1 MSIQSIPNI
10 CTGLQEQIGRGKELF
25 LCIEEYGL
33 FGAWA
38 DSTSATNPSS
48 KESLNQLIVD
58 GAFEPRSRN
67 INAVMVGS
75 SQTKFSTREKRALA
89 VKLGFC
95 LMDFFDADFNS
106 KKIYFL
112 DSANQAEKRE
122 IPYLAFRS
130 QLPASSE
137 SYNFKMGHPHPAL
150 LSFAKLLIE
159 MDCGQMIKL
168 DIDRD
173 YTRNRD
179 AWLKLLDI
187 VDEIQ
192 GDVGES
198 YLQAIRGC
206 LLAHQKIAE
215 ALGSRERGRKDADSK
230 VRKKIYKE
238 IVQKLEQGLSEATP
252 RSDLKRR
259 RSKSPPPAESED
271 HRQLLSSWTGSRR
284 RSKRAFSKASISK
297 RERTDEMHG
306 SPFSG
311 VSTLAMRGVTESFAH
326 GIKIQASDQMIVPR
340 DTCRPTR
347 RKDFEIAV
355 VCALPIEFN
364 AVSLLVDQF
373 WDEEGDVYGRAVGD
387 ENTYTTGRI
396 GKFNVVLALLPNMGK
411 ISAAGSAASLRASF
425 PRLRLVMLTGICG
438 GVPRPG
444 TDEELLLGDVVISK
458 TVLQY
463 DHGRLYPDRFAMK
476 DTLEDAVGRPTK
488 NIRNLVSLLET
499 DLIRERIEQ
508 RAAFFLEELQ
518 GNSRGGRRRR
528 ANYEY
533 PGADNDNL
541 FEASFRHKH
550 YSTEGECV
558 CTACFKASD
567 PVCDE
572 TSKMTCSHL
581 GCHTDRIVSRQR
593 IKEKRQLE
601 SDGRTKEAQAP
612 LIFVG
617 RVGSGDMV
625 IKSGEVCDKIAK
637 EHDILAFEME
647 GAGVLDE
654 IPCIVAK
661 GVCDYADSHKN
672 KSWQAFAA
680 ATAASVTKALLE
692 RYTQT
697 DNPHEAASNAVQSS
711 FVPRD
716 RY

>member
-1 MSIQSIPNI
+1 
-10 CTGLQEQIGRGKELF
+10 
-25 LCIEEYGL
+25 
-33 FGAWA
+33 
-38 DSTSATNPSS
+38 
-48 KESLNQLIVD
+48 
-58 GAFEPRSRN
+58 
-67 INAVMVGS
+67 MVGS

-179 AWLKLLDI
+179 TWLKLLDI

-326 GIKIQASDQMIVPR
+326 GI
-340 DTCRPTR
+340 
-347 RKDFEIAV
+347 
-355 VCALPIEFN
+355 
-364 AVSLLVDQF
+364 
-373 WDEEGDVYGRAVGD
+373 
-387 ENTYTTGRI
+387 
-396 GKFNVVLALLPNMGK
+396 
-411 ISAAGSAASLRASF
+411 
-425 PRLRLVMLTGICG
+425 
-438 GVPRPG
+438 
-444 TDEELLLGDVVISK
+444 
-458 TVLQY
+458 
-463 DHGRLYPDRFAMK
+463 
-476 DTLEDAVGRPTK
+476 
-488 NIRNLVSLLET
+488 
-499 DLIRERIEQ
+499 
-508 RAAFFLEELQ
+508 
-518 GNSRGGRRRR
+518 
-528 ANYEY
+528 
-533 PGADNDNL
+533 
-541 FEASFRHKH
+541 
-550 YSTEGECV
+550 
-558 CTACFKASD
+558 
-567 PVCDE
+567 
-572 TSKMTCSHL
+572 
-581 GCHTDRIVSRQR
+581 
-593 IKEKRQLE
+593 
-601 SDGRTKEAQAP
+601 
-612 LIFVG
+612 
-617 RVGSGDMV
+617 
-625 IKSGEVCDKIAK
+625 
-637 EHDILAFEME
+637 
-647 GAGVLDE
+647 
-654 IPCIVAK
+654 
-661 GVCDYADSHKN
+661 
-672 KSWQAFAA
+672 
-680 ATAASVTKALLE
+680 
-692 RYTQT
+692 
-697 DNPHEAASNAVQSS
+697 
-711 FVPRD
+711 
-716 RY
+716 